1 MRYFSILYLFLYIS
15 VVILLGTS
23 HPLALVEGAVEE
35 CLRDAMVHLNNILVA
50 DEEWVN
56 HLLLLDVVILLAVEA
71 FPHQDGA

>member
-1 MRYFSILYLFLYIS
+1 MRNFSILYLFLDIS

-35 CLRDAMVHLNNILVA
+35 YLRDAMVHPNSILVA

-56 HLLLLDVVILLAVEA
+56 HLLLLDVIILLAVEA
-71 FPHQDGA
+71 FPLQDGA